1 MIAALLAAVT
11 ARAAEYDKPFAIDG
25 FVATTAVHDP
35 AWRLFSEN
43 DAMPAWGLRVGARP
57 VPRVALLASWGA
69 VRRGASVSTGG
80 GYSTYGSST
89 YSDTDSGWTAPS
101 VAAATGHQL
110 GLGAKVDASLGDV
123 LLPSVGATGVLL
135 PMTWRFDGDPER
147 DDATQRKASA
157 LLPGVEIVGGLELRV
172 PPHEIAAVAA
182 FLEIG
187 GAVYG
192 RSTFDGFGD
201 LRPGGLVARG
211 GLGLRF

>member
-1 MIAALLAAVT
+1 MIALLFTTAT
-11 ARAAEYDKPFAIDG
+11 ARAVEFDKPFAIDG

-35 AWRLFSEN
+35 AWGLFSEN
-43 DAMPAWGLRVGARP
+43 DAMPAWGLRLGVRP

-69 VRRGASVSTGG
+69 VRRGASVTTAG
-80 GYSTYGSST
+80 GYTTYGYSYRT
-89 YSDTDSGWTAPS
+89 SDTAGTPPS

-123 LLPSVGATGVLL
+123 LLPSIGATGVLL
-135 PMTWRFDGDPER
+135 PMTWRFDGDPDH
-147 DDATQRKASA
+147 DDAAQVRVSG

-182 FLEIG
+182 FLEVG

-192 RSTFDGFGD
+192 RGTFDGYGT